1 MREATGRSEVVL
13 PCERPPMV
21 SLRVASWN
29 CFGAVQSARAFLLR
43 QGAPE
48 PQRFEHHAV
57 HGFLAAVDVVCVQE
71 LWVHQARGLFER
83 LPFPHKVQAQN
94 RTEWWPFTIGG
105 AGLGVASRH
114 PLIAER
120 LLAYS
125 RPHAG
130 AERLARKG
138 ALHTRL
144 RLPGVELD
152 VITTHLQAG
161 VSPRAVQVR
170 ARHLA
175 ELRALI
181 DAVGAAERP
190 MVVCGDFNIDGHG
203 GGAVEYTALTAA
215 LAGFRDLGAEADVP
229 TYHPHPDHN
238 PLAHRFDRHGRAQ
251 RIDYM
256 FFRAPPGG
264 PRVRA
269 FARALDVALEGG
281 VHPSDHFA
289 VVAELELD

>member
-1 MREATGRSEVVL
+1 MTT
-13 PCERPPMV
+13 
-21 SLRVASWN
+21 LRIASWN
-29 CFGAVQSARAFLLR
+29 CFGAAQTARAFVLR

-57 HGFLAAVDVVCVQE
+57 RGFLEAADVVCVQE
-71 LWVHQARGLFER
+71 LWVHQARALFDR
-83 LPFPHKVQAQN
+83 LPFPHKAQDHN

-114 PLIAER
+114 PLVAER
-120 LLAYS
+120 VLAYS

-138 ALHTRL
+138 ALHTRAAL
-144 RLPGVELD
+144 AGLELD

-161 VSPRAVQVR
+161 TSPRAVQVR
-170 ARHLA
+170 GRHLA

-181 DAVGAAERP
+181 EAVGAPDRP
-190 MVVCGDFNIDGHG
+190 MVVCGDFNIDGYG
-203 GGAVEYTALTAA
+203 GGAAEYAALTSM

-256 FFRAPPGG
+256 FFRAPPRG
-264 PRVRA
+264 PQVRA

-289 VVAELELD
+289 VVAELELG